1 MLLNPLYISPFLPG
15 LVFAISC
22 YHSSLMIVNERKIVN
37 CERQIHNMT
46 MYLKS
51 PKKWLYD
58 QLTDNGL
65 MNECSTRDLGRVEH
79 LATSNIISLILKVL
93 SIYFICC
100 HSLNYQ
106 NLGLLIQFSFF
117 LSIL

>member
-1 MLLNPLYISPFLPG
+1 
-15 LVFAISC
+15 
-22 YHSSLMIVNERKIVN
+22 MIVNERKIVN

-65 MNECSTRDLGRVEH
+65 MNECSTSDLRRVEH

-93 SIYFICC
+93 SIYFIFF

-106 NLGLLIQFSFF
+106 NLGLLIQFSIFD
-117 LSIL
+117 LYYKLYNCTN